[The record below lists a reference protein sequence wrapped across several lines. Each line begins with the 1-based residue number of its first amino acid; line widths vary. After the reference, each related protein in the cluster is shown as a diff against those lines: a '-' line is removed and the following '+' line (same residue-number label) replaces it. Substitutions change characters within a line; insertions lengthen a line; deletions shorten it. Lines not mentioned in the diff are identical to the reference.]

1 MSAAGRPRYEKDGAK
16 RPPGTCVLRTR
27 VPAYRQRAATPPS
40 ILLFVRAGV
49 AAKLLRNSGAE
60 RWGLSLDAFRA
71 VLDASV
77 THAFAGRT
85 PTDADVDR
93 YLASLHLADLALA
106 AACAAGLEPAWDH
119 FVLTHRPALY
129 RAADAIDPSGG
140 ARDLADALYAD
151 LYGLRERDGVR
162 QSLFRYFHG
171 RSKLATWLAAVLSQ
185 RQVDRLRSGRRLEP
199 LPDDETRE
207 RSEPILRDRAAAP
220 DPERPRFV
228 EIMRRVLTAA
238 IAALAPRDRLR
249 LACYYAQDMT
259 LAAIGRMLGE
269 HEGTVSRNLTR
280 TRATIRADLE
290 ARLRQE
296 GLDEPAIAECIRS
309 VMDDAGTLDVAE
321 LIGSGPPSRQGRFGE
336 AGSPSGK
343 NRDRDRSR

>member
-1 MSAAGRPRYEKDGAK
+1 VTVSLPSDLVGRLYE
-16 RPPGTCVLRTR
+16 R
-27 VPAYRQRAATPPS
+27 
-40 ILLFVRAGV
+40 
-49 AAKLLRNSGAE
+49 SGAA
-60 RWGLSLDAFRA
+60 RWGLARDRFEASLE
-71 VLDASV
+71 ASV
-77 THAFAGRT
+77 SHNFRGRA
-85 PTDADVDR
+85 PGVAEIEK
-93 YLASLHLADLALA
+93 YLSALHLDDFALA
-106 AACAAGLEPAWDH
+106 ASCAAGLEPAWDH
-119 FVLTHRPALY
+119 FVREHRPLLY

-162 QSLFRYFHG
+162 QSLLRYFHG

-185 RQVDRLRSGRRLEP
+185 RHVDRLRSDRRLEP

-207 RSEPILRDRAAAP
+207 RFEPVLRDRIAAP
-220 DPERPRFV
+220 DPERSRFV
-228 EIMRRVLTAA
+228 AIMRRVLTAA

-280 TRATIRADLE
+280 TRATIRTDLV

-296 GLDEPAIAECIRS
+296 GLQDAAIDECIRS
-309 VMDDAGTLDVAE
+309 VMDDAGTLDVTE
-321 LIGSGPPSRQGRFGE
+321 LIGSPSGAGPAGE
-336 AGSPSGK
+336 AGPPSGK

>member
-1 MSAAGRPRYEKDGAK
+1 M
-16 RPPGTCVLRTR
+16 
-27 VPAYRQRAATPPS
+27 
-40 ILLFVRAGV
+40 RAGV
-49 AAKLLRNSGAE
+49 AAKLFRDSGAE
-60 RWGLSLDAFRA
+60 RWGLTLDAFRA
-71 VLDASV
+71 ALDVSV
-77 THAFAGRT
+77 AHAFAGRT

-93 YLASLHLADLALA
+93 YLTSLHANDLALA

-119 FVLTHRPALY
+119 FVLTHRPGLY

-171 RSKLATWLAAVLSQ
+171 RSRLATWLAAVLSQ
-185 RQVDRLRSGRRLEP
+185 RHVDRLRSDRRLEP

-207 RSEPILRDRAAAP
+207 RIEPILQDRGAAAAP

-280 TRATIRADLE
+280 TRATIRADLV

-296 GLDEPAIAECIRS
+296 GLQDDAIEDCIRS
-309 VMDDAGTLDVAE
+309 VMDDAGTLDMTE
-321 LIGSGPPSRQGRFGE
+321 LIGPPSRRGRYGE
-336 AGSPSGK
+336 AGAPSGK
-343 NRDRDRSR
+343 NRAPDRSR